1 MFSEPIERRR
11 VLTGTAGL
19 LGLMGLAACAGS
31 TTSSSATSSATNA
44 TTTTASAGAG
54 GGAGFTSLETLVSQV
69 GNGFTASSY
78 TDATTGTS
86 LPYNVF
92 LPKGYSPSTKYPLV
106 LYIGDASLVGK
117 AVTAPLSQY
126 GALVWAG
133 TEDQSKHPSIVVVPE
148 YPEVIL
154 DDHSGYTMT
163 PYVDLTARFVAYL
176 KSHYS
181 VDPARVYGT
190 GQSMGCMT
198 VMYLAA
204 QHPDLFAAELL
215 VSGQWDIGTLA
226 GLAKEKFCYIAAGGD
241 AKATGGQT
249 EVKAMLVKDGVPF
262 QEGTWDAT
270 WSAQQADDAA
280 KRLLAAGD
288 AITIATFTT
297 GTVLTANPSAG
308 NMEHMASFMPAYR
321 ITALRDWLFA
331 QQG

>member
-1 MFSEPIERRR
+1 MFSAPIDRRH

-19 LGLMGLAACAGS
+19 LGLLGLSACSGS
-31 TTSSSATSSATNA
+31 TTSSSATSATSAA
-44 TTTTASAGAG
+44 ATASATASG
-54 GGAGFTSLETLVSQV
+54 GSGFTSLKTLVSQV
-69 GNGFTASSY
+69 GSGFTASSY
-78 TDATTGTS
+78 ADATTGKS

-92 LPKGYSPSTKYPLV
+92 LPKGYSPSTTYPLV

-117 AVTAPLSQY
+117 GVTAPLSQY

-133 TEDQSKHPSIVVVPE
+133 TEDQRKHPSIVVVPE

-154 DDHSGYTMT
+154 DDHSGFTMT

-215 VSGQWDIGTLA
+215 VSGQWDIGTLD
-226 GLAKEKFCYIAAGGD
+226 GLASEKFCYIAAGGD
-241 AKATGGQT
+241 AKATGGQA
-249 EVKAMLVKDGVPF
+249 EVKALLTKKGVAF
-262 QEGTWDAT
+262 QTATLDAT
-270 WSAQQADDAA
+270 WSAQQADAAA
-280 KRLLAAGD
+280 KKMLAAGD
-288 AITIATFTT
+288 SINIATFTT

-331 QQG
+331 QKG